1 MQDQTIAR
9 NEWRT
14 TIAGAEWG
22 ETKPL
27 EMIVKAEL
35 VKRGGNSFPY
45 FTITGTIQKTDK
57 RYRDPVITCG
67 AIHEEI
73 LKHFPQ
79 LAPLVEVHLS
89 ETDGQPM
96 HAEANARYWAGL
108 CTYADG
114 RPMGEFNPLMLAKHL
129 QTDEATALEVRKGF
143 LMGLPWE
150 RITETLKLGELWSE
164 QGAKARAL
172 LNDVKAVA

>member
-1 MQDQTIAR
+1 MQDETIAR

-22 ETKPL
+22 EVKPL
-27 EMIVKAEL
+27 EMVVNAEL

-45 FTITGTIQKTDK
+45 FTITGTIKKTDK

-89 ETDGQPM
+89 EADGQPM

-108 CTYADG
+108 CTYEDG
-114 RPMGEFNPLMLAKHL
+114 RPMG
-129 QTDEATALEVRKGF
+129 
-143 LMGLPWE
+143 
-150 RITETLKLGELWSE
+150 
-164 QGAKARAL
+164 
-172 LNDVKAVA
+172 

>member
-1 MQDQTIAR
+1 MQDETIAR

-22 ETKPL
+22 EVKPL
-27 EMIVKAEL
+27 EMVVNAEL

-89 ETDGQPM
+89 EADGQPM

-108 CTYADG
+108 CTFEDG
-114 RPMGEFNPLMLAKHL
+114 RPMGEFNPSMLAKHL

-150 RITETLKLGELWSE
+150 RITETLKLGALWSE
-164 QGAKARAL
+164 QAGQARAL
-172 LNDVKAVA
+172 LTDVKAVA